1 MNVFWELLGNI
12 KNYKLYV
19 VLNILSNILMVIF
32 SILSISVFIPFLEIL
47 LEQEQ
52 LVTEKPNTIS
62 GLEDVVQTFYYY
74 LSQIIIEHGTAK
86 ALAAMCCSLVGIYFL
101 KNVFKYFSLFFM
113 APVRNGIV
121 RDIRRKLY
129 DKTLE
134 LPLSFFSEQKKGDL
148 ISRVSVDVQEIQW
161 SILSVLE
168 VIFRA
173 PLMVVGSLFM
183 MIWLSK
189 SLTLFVLVLL
199 VITIVVMGLIS
210 RTLRSQSDL
219 VQRNLS
225 GIIAQLEESLGGL
238 KVVKAFGAEQYQRE
252 KFSTVNEGYQTQLT
266 RLFWR
271 KDLSSPLS
279 EFLGISIVAV
289 LIWYGFMEVQK
300 SSLTIPAFL
309 TFLYAFYSVIEP
321 SKSFSTAYY
330 NIQKGMAALTRVNL
344 IINEENS
351 IVDCDNPIEIQE
363 MKQGI
368 SFENVSFAY
377 SEKNVLKNINLHV
390 PKGKVLALVGS
401 SGGGKSTLVDL
412 LPRFYDVSHGGIKI
426 DGIDIRE
433 LKLKELRNLFGIVT
447 QDAILFNDS
456 IYNNIVFGLE
466 NVDRADVIQA
476 AKIANAHEFIEQSPE
491 GYQTNIGD
499 RGLKLS
505 GGQRQRLTIARAIL
519 RDPSILILDE
529 ATSALDSESE
539 QLVQEAIENI
549 MKNRTAIVIAHRLST
564 IQHADEI
571 LVLKNGEI
579 IERGKHAELLS
590 EEGEYKKL
598 VKMQAF

>member
-19 VLNILSNILMVIF
+19 ALNILSNILMVIF
-32 SILSISVFIPFLEIL
+32 SVLSISFFFPFLEIL
-47 LEQEQ
+47 LDQQQ
-52 LVTEKPNTIS
+52 LVTEKPAAIF
-62 GLEDVVQTFYYY
+62 GLEDIVETFYYY
-74 LSQIIIEHGTAK
+74 LSQIIIEYGKPK
-86 ALAAMCCSLVGIYFL
+86 ALAAMCVSLVGIYFF
-101 KNVFKYFSLFFM
+101 KNLFKYFSLFFM

-173 PLMVVGSLFM
+173 PLMVIGSLFM
-183 MIWLSK
+183 MIWLST

-199 VITIVVMGLIS
+199 VFTILLMGLIS
-210 RTLRSQSDL
+210 RTLRRQSDL

-238 KVVKAFGAEQYQRE
+238 KVVKAFGGEEYQRE
-252 KFSTVNEGYQTQLT
+252 KFSVVNEGYQKQLT

-279 EFLGISIVAV
+279 EFLGITIVSV

-300 SSLTIPAFL
+300 SSLTIPAFM

-351 IVDCDNPIEIQE
+351 IVDIADPKDI
-363 MKQGI
+363 KDVKVGI
-368 SFENVSFAY
+368 SFEDVSFAY
-377 SEKNVLKNINLHV
+377 GEKSVLKNITFKV
-390 PKGKVLALVGS
+390 PRGKVLALVGS

-412 LPRFYDVSHGGIKI
+412 IPRFYDVCSGVIKI
-426 DGIDIRE
+426 DGIDI
-433 LKLKELRNLFGIVT
+433 KELRIKSLRGLFGIVT

-456 IYNNIVFGLE
+456 IYNNIVFGLKDVSK
-466 NVDRADVIQA
+466 NDVIKA
-476 AKIANAHEFIEQSPE
+476 AKIANAHEFIELSPK
-491 GYQTNIGD
+491 GYETNIGD
-499 RGLKLS
+499 RGIKLS

-519 RDPSILILDE
+519 RNPPILILDE

-539 QLVQEAIENI
+539 QLVQEAIENV

-571 LVLKNGEI
+571 LVMKEGEI
-579 IERGKHAELLS
+579 IERGKHLELLS
-590 EEGEYKKL
+590 EMGEYQKL

>member
-1 MNVFWELLGNI
+1 MKVFWELLGNI
-12 KNYKLYV
+12 RNYKLYV
-19 VLNILSNILMVIF
+19 GLNILSNILMVIF
-32 SILSISVFIPFLEIL
+32 SVLSISVFIPFLEIL
-47 LEQEQ
+47 LEQQQ
-52 LVTEKPNTIS
+52 LVTEKPEGIS
-62 GLEDVVQTFYYY
+62 GLDDVVQTFYYF
-74 LSQIIIEHGTAK
+74 LSQIIIKHGTSK
-86 ALAAMCCSLVGIYFL
+86 ALAAMCFSMVGIYFF
-101 KNVFKYFSLFFM
+101 KNLFKYFSLFFM

-134 LPLSFFSEQKKGDL
+134 LPLAFFSEQKKGDL

-173 PLMVVGSLFM
+173 PLMVIGSLFM

-199 VITIVVMGLIS
+199 VFTIIVMGLIS
-210 RTLRSQSDL
+210 RTLRSQSNL
-219 VQRNLS
+219 VQKNLS

-238 KVVKAFGAEQYQRE
+238 KVVKAFGAEQYQKD
-252 KFSTVNEGYQTQLT
+252 KFSTVNEGYQEQLT
-266 RLFWR
+266 KLFWR
-271 KDLSSPLS
+271 RDLSSPLS
-279 EFLGISIVAV
+279 EFLGISIVAI

-321 SKSFSTAYY
+321 AKSFSTAYY

-344 IINEENS
+344 IIDEQNS
-351 IVDCDNPIEIQE
+351 IHDVENPKEIKE
-363 MKQGI
+363 LTEGI
-368 SFENVSFAY
+368 NFQNVSFAY
-377 SEKNVLKNINLHV
+377 EEKMVLKNINLEV
-390 PKGKVLALVGS
+390 PKGKILALVGS

-412 LPRFYDVSHGGIKI
+412 LPRFYDVSNGAIKI
-426 DGIDIRE
+426 DGIDIRN
-433 LKLKELRNLFGIVT
+433 LKLQNLRGLFGIVT
-447 QDAILFNDS
+447 QEAVLFNDS
-456 IYNNIVFGLE
+456 IYNNIVFGLK
-466 NVDRADVIQA
+466 NVDEKSVIKA
-476 AKIANAHEFIEQSPE
+476 AKIANAHEFIERTPKAYE
-491 GYQTNIGD
+491 TNIGD
-499 RGLKLS
+499 RGIKLS

-519 RDPSILILDE
+519 RDPPILILDE

-539 QLVQEAIENI
+539 QLVQEAIENV

-571 LVLKNGEI
+571 LVMKDGEI
-579 IERGKHAELLS
+579 IERGKHKELLL
-590 EEGEYKKL
+590 EGGEYKKL